1 MYNIFELKDLFINV
15 TFTKAKG
22 GENVEDKKTLKVSL
36 VTVICI
42 FIIFLLIIIIGGMYF
57 YYNFVLDTD
66 EASNNVQNDTNVN
79 TAIENNTEINDNTV
93 DLEAIYAKYKDLYWL
108 FDENSTEIEF
118 ANNKI
123 VIENGIAYLQK
134 NNTKTKID
142 SINGKVK
149 YITAWG
155 EQTLERVYALTED
168 GKVWVS
174 ICSDSGEKSDGLN
187 DIFKNVNIQGTVINI
202 TNGNSALRITEPPY
216 FLLSTG
222 ELINEKGSNY
232 DELDGNFIKS
242 FGNAYSQIYVG
253 YDNTISYYNDNT
265 KTYTKIKDE
274 HGNLVKIKD
283 AFVQWSSVY
292 SNIVD
297 ETGGDERLIILTED
311 NKLLYF
317 DGYENITAKNYTAA
331 NNKTV
336 KSVTEETQNIQYG
349 GHIKNIRVIFT
360 DGTDLLIK
368 DANRNFFG
376 E

>member
-1 MYNIFELKDLFINV
+1 MYNNNELKDLFINA
-15 TFTKAKG
+15 TFTKNKG
-22 GENVEDKKTLKVSL
+22 GDNVEDKKTLKVSL
-36 VTVICI
+36 GTDICI
-42 FIIFLLIIIIGGMYF
+42 FIIFLLIIVIGGMYF

-66 EASNNVQNDTNVN
+66 ESSNDIQNDVTVN
-79 TAIENNTEINDNTV
+79 TTTGDNTENSENT
-93 DLEAIYAKYKDLYWL
+93 LESIYAKYEDLYWL

-118 ANNKI
+118 SNSKI
-123 VIENGIAYLQK
+123 VIENGIAYLEK

-155 EQTLERVYALTED
+155 EQTLERVYVLTED
-168 GKVWVS
+168 GKIWVS

-187 DIFKNVNIQGTVINI
+187 DIFRNVNIQGTVINM

-242 FGNAYSQIYVG
+242 FGNAYTQIYVG
-253 YDNTISYYNDNT
+253 SDNTISYYNDT
-265 KTYTKIKDE
+265 TRTYSKIKDE
-274 HGNLVKIKD
+274 NGNLVKMKD
-283 AFVQWSSVY
+283 AFVQWSSIY

-297 ETGGDERLIILTED
+297 ESGGDDRLIILTED
-311 NKLLYF
+311 DKLLYF
-317 DGYENITAKNYTAA
+317 DGYENITAKKYTAA

-336 KSVTEETQNIQYG
+336 NSITEETQNVEYG

-360 DGTDLLIK
+360 DETDLLIK
-368 DANRNFFG
+368 DAHRNFFG

>member
-1 MYNIFELKDLFINV
+1 MYNNNELKDLFINA
-15 TFTKAKG
+15 TFTKNKG
-22 GENVEDKKTLKVSL
+22 GDNVEDKKTLKVSL
-36 VTVICI
+36 GTVICI
-42 FIIFLLIIIIGGMYF
+42 FIIFLLIIVIGGMYF

-66 EASNNVQNDTNVN
+66 ESSNDIQNDVTVN
-79 TAIENNTEINDNTV
+79 TTTGDNTENSENT
-93 DLEAIYAKYKDLYWL
+93 LESIYAKYEDLYWL

-118 ANNKI
+118 SNSKI
-123 VIENGIAYLQK
+123 VIENGIAYLEK

-155 EQTLERVYALTED
+155 EQTLERVYVLTED
-168 GKVWVS
+168 GKIWVS

-187 DIFKNVNIQGTVINI
+187 DIFRNVNIQGTVINM

-222 ELINEKGSNY
+222 ELINEQGSNY

-242 FGNAYSQIYVG
+242 FGNAYTQIYVG
-253 YDNTISYYNDNT
+253 SDNTISYYNDT
-265 KTYTKIKDE
+265 TRTYSKIKDE
-274 HGNLVKIKD
+274 NGNLVKMKD
-283 AFVQWSSVY
+283 AFVQWSSIY

-297 ETGGDERLIILTED
+297 ESGGDDRLIILTED
-311 NKLLYF
+311 DKLLYF
-317 DGYENITAKNYTAA
+317 DGYENITAKKYTAA

-336 KSVTEETQNIQYG
+336 NSITEETQNVEYG

-360 DGTDLLIK
+360 DETDLLIK
-368 DANRNFFG
+368 DAHRNFFG

>member
-1 MYNIFELKDLFINV
+1 MYNNNELKDLFINT
-15 TFTKAKG
+15 TFTKNKG
-22 GENVEDKKTLKVSL
+22 GDNVEDKKTLKVSL
-36 VTVICI
+36 GTVICI
-42 FIIFLLIIIIGGMYF
+42 FIIFLLIIVIGGMYF

-66 EASNNVQNDTNVN
+66 ESSNDIQNDVTVN
-79 TAIENNTEINDNTV
+79 TTTGDNTENSENT
-93 DLEAIYAKYKDLYWL
+93 LESIYAKYEDLYWL

-118 ANNKI
+118 SNSKI
-123 VIENGIAYLQK
+123 VIENGIAYLEK

-155 EQTLERVYALTED
+155 EQTLERVYVLTED
-168 GKVWVS
+168 GKIWVS

-187 DIFKNVNIQGTVINI
+187 DIFRNVNIQGTVINM

-242 FGNAYSQIYVG
+242 FGNAYTQIYVG
-253 YDNTISYYNDNT
+253 SDNTISYYNDAT
-265 KTYTKIKDE
+265 RTYSKIKDE
-274 HGNLVKIKD
+274 NGNLVKMKD
-283 AFVQWSSVY
+283 AFVQWSSIY

-297 ETGGDERLIILTED
+297 ESGGDDRLIILTED
-311 NKLLYF
+311 DKLLYF
-317 DGYENITAKNYTAA
+317 DGYENITAKKYTAA
-331 NNKTV
+331 KNKTV
-336 KSVTEETQNIQYG
+336 KSITEETQNVEYG

-360 DGTDLLIK
+360 DETDLLIK
-368 DANRNFFG
+368 DAHRNFFG

>member
-1 MYNIFELKDLFINV
+1 MYNNNELKDLFINA
-15 TFTKAKG
+15 TFTKNKG
-22 GENVEDKKTLKVSL
+22 GDNVEDKKTLKVSL
-36 VTVICI
+36 GTVICI
-42 FIIFLLIIIIGGMYF
+42 FIIFLLIIVIGGIYF

-66 EASNNVQNDTNVN
+66 ESSNDIQNDVTVN
-79 TAIENNTEINDNTV
+79 TTTGDNTENSENT
-93 DLEAIYAKYKDLYWL
+93 LESIYAKYEDLYWL

-118 ANNKI
+118 SNSKI
-123 VIENGIAYLQK
+123 VIENGIAYLEK

-155 EQTLERVYALTED
+155 EQTLERVYVLTED
-168 GKVWVS
+168 GKIWVS

-187 DIFKNVNIQGTVINI
+187 DIFRNVNIQGTVINM

-242 FGNAYSQIYVG
+242 FGNAYTQIYVG
-253 YDNTISYYNDNT
+253 SDNTISYYNDT
-265 KTYTKIKDE
+265 TRTYSKIKDE
-274 HGNLVKIKD
+274 NGNLVKMKD
-283 AFVQWSSVY
+283 AFVQWSSIY

-297 ETGGDERLIILTED
+297 ESGGDDRLIILTED
-311 NKLLYF
+311 DKLLYF
-317 DGYENITAKNYTAA
+317 DGYENITAKKYTAA

-336 KSVTEETQNIQYG
+336 NSITEETQNVEYG

-360 DGTDLLIK
+360 DETDLLIK
-368 DANRNFFG
+368 DAHRNFFG

>member
-1 MYNIFELKDLFINV
+1 MYNNNELKDLFINA
-15 TFTKAKG
+15 TFTKNKG
-22 GENVEDKKTLKVSL
+22 GDNVEDKKTLKVSL
-36 VTVICI
+36 GTVICI
-42 FIIFLLIIIIGGMYF
+42 FIIFLLIIVIGGMYF

-66 EASNNVQNDTNVN
+66 ESSNDIQNDVTVN
-79 TAIENNTEINDNTV
+79 TTTGDNTENSENT
-93 DLEAIYAKYKDLYWL
+93 LESIYAKYEDLYWL

-118 ANNKI
+118 SNSKI
-123 VIENGIAYLQK
+123 VIENGIAYLEK

-155 EQTLERVYALTED
+155 EQTLERVYVLTED
-168 GKVWVS
+168 GKIWVS

-187 DIFKNVNIQGTVINI
+187 DIFRNVNIQGTVINM

-242 FGNAYSQIYVG
+242 FGNAYTQIYVG
-253 YDNTISYYNDNT
+253 SDNTISYYNDT
-265 KTYTKIKDE
+265 TRTYSKIKDE
-274 HGNLVKIKD
+274 NGNLVKMKD
-283 AFVQWSSVY
+283 AFVQWSSIY

-297 ETGGDERLIILTED
+297 ESGGDDRLIILTED
-311 NKLLYF
+311 DKLLYF
-317 DGYENITAKNYTAA
+317 DGYENITAKKYTAA

-336 KSVTEETQNIQYG
+336 NSITEETQNVEYG

-360 DGTDLLIK
+360 DETDLLIK
-368 DANRNFFG
+368 DAHRNFFG